1 MIKINI
7 EELLK
12 KNNKSKYWL
21 RQEMNLT
28 PRNLNRLIR
37 GETTAISF
45 KYIEKF
51 CNLLNCTPGDLIS
64 IVHGKKKK

>member
-28 PRNLNRLIR
+28 SRNLNRLIR
-37 GETTAISF
+37 GETSAISF
-45 KYIEKF
+45 KYIERF
-51 CNLLNCTPGDLIS
+51 CKLLECKPGDLIS
-64 IVHGKKKK
+64 IVHGKKKR